1 MASKNSI
8 DPIYQ
13 NWLSDLKEKI
23 RNSQIKAALK
33 VNTEMLVL
41 YWEIGKELTEKQ
53 EQSNWGDKVITQL
66 AKDLGSE
73 FPGVKGFS
81 ATNLKYIRKW
91 FQFYNS
97 IGQQPVDQL
106 EKISLTPSKEISQQS
121 VDRIL
126 CHEGRV

>member
-41 YWEIGKELTEKQ
+41 Y
-53 EQSNWGDKVITQL
+53 
-66 AKDLGSE
+66 
-73 FPGVKGFS
+73 
-81 ATNLKYIRKW
+81 
-91 FQFYNS
+91 
-97 IGQQPVDQL
+97 
-106 EKISLTPSKEISQQS
+106 
-121 VDRIL
+121 
-126 CHEGRV
+126 